1 MCNTGDVEIHVDSGV
16 IKPPLES
23 TRLFVVVKRD
33 QKVYAEVNFA
43 GDEVYASEELNTE
56 CVSDGASGQSCG
68 LTDHYLDW
76 VHRNDNFDVILV
88 EALDVGRNL
97 EAYRTKDVDVGLAI
111 TGCILFIGRIV
122 T

>member
-1 MCNTGDVEIHVDSGV
+1 M

-33 QKVYAEVNFA
+33 QKVYAEVSFA
-43 GDEVYASEELNTE
+43 GDEVYVSEELNTK
-56 CVSDGASGQSCG
+56 CVSDGASRQSCG
-68 LTDHYLDW
+68 LTDRYLDW

-111 TGCILFIGRIV
+111 RGCILFVSRIV
-122 T
+122 A